1 MELRQKYVLYNDLLY
16 CVEPINVPAFLL
28 YNHPIELICDT
39 HILEDLPY
47 HLEYEEVMVQAT
59 LAQK

>member
-1 MELRQKYVLYNDLLY
+1 MELRQKYVLYNDLLI

-39 HILEDLPY
+39 HILEDLSYQP
-47 HLEYEEVMVQAT
+47 EYEEVMA
-59 LAQK
+59 